1 MDIILAS
8 NNNGKIKEFKRIL
21 GQFNVNVIPMR
32 DINFNDEI
40 VEDGTTFFENA
51 FIKAKTIHEFTGLPV
66 ISDDSGICVDYLNG
80 EPGIYSARY
89 HGLAGDD
96 ERNELLIRLLD
107 GVTNR
112 KAHFHCSI
120 VLYISKDEYY
130 EFSGQVYGNVSHK
143 IEGTNGFGYDSL
155 FIPNGYSETFGI
167 LDIEIKNK
175 ISHRAIAIKK
185 LVEFFEND
193 FNNKWLP

>member
-8 NNNGKIKEFKRIL
+8 NNNGKIKEFKKIL
-21 GQFNVNVIPMR
+21 AKFNINVIPMK
-32 DINFNDEI
+32 DINFTEEI
-40 VEDGTTFFENA
+40 VEDGNSFFENA
-51 FIKAKTIHEFTGLPV
+51 LIKAKTIHEFTNLPV

-89 HGLAGDD
+89 YGLSGDN
-96 ERNELLIRLLD
+96 ERNELLIKLLE
-107 GVTNR
+107 GVENR

-130 EFSGQVYGNVSHK
+130 EFSGQVYGNVSEK

-155 FIPNGYSETFGI
+155 FIPDGYIETFGI
-167 LDIEIKNK
+167 LDTEIKNK
-175 ISHRAIAIKK
+175 ISHRAIAISK

-193 FNNKWLP
+193 FNNK